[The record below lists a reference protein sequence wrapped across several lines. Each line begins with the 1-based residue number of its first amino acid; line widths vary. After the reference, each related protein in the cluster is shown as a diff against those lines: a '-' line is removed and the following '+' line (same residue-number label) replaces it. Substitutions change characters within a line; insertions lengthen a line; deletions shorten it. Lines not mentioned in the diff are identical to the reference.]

1 MYLSFDSFR
10 RATRIIVMA
19 ETTGSSDDGFAANV
33 VNSIFDV
40 FVTPELARR
49 GLTLQRDDI
58 NKVVVEIDP
67 DRKHP
72 RVWINDQ
79 AQVAV
84 QVKASAVEEGQPVRE
99 GDIEEVIAV
108 LPPDVGPNSGYVCL
122 ATIRGHRYVRFD
134 FRYNRARI
142 ATLLDRANEFLSVA
156 QSCSESA
163 PAVAC
168 DVAYSAAELTV
179 QSNMLLQQQR
189 TKNHSYRQEWL
200 DQWVAHQNAPSS
212 YADTLKTLHDA
223 RAAARYADGSLEIT
237 SEQLKNLFRTV
248 EEMIKYARSRAF

>member
-1 MYLSFDSFR
+1 
-10 RATRIIVMA
+10 MA
-19 ETTGSSDDGFAANV
+19 ETADSSEDFAANV

-40 FVTPELARR
+40 FVMPELARR
-49 GLTLQRDDI
+49 DLTLEQDDI
-58 NKVVVEIDP
+58 KKVVVEIDP
-67 DRKHP
+67 GRKHP

-84 QVKASAVEEGQPVRE
+84 QVKASAVEEGQAVRE
-99 GDIEEVIAV
+99 EDIEEVVAV

-122 ATIRGHRYVRFD
+122 ATIQGHRYVRFD

-142 ATLLDRANEFLSVA
+142 ASLLDRAAEFLSVA
-156 QSCSESA
+156 KGCSKSA

-179 QSNMLLQQQR
+179 QANMLLQQQKTR
-189 TKNHSYRQEWL
+189 NHSYRQEWL

-212 YADTLKTLHDA
+212 HADALRTLHDA
-223 RAAARYADGSLEIT
+223 RSAARYADGSLEVT
-237 SEQLKNLFRTV
+237 ADQLDNLFRTV
-248 EEMIKYARSRAF
+248 EEMIEYSRSRAS